1 MAVGQYAKIMHTFP
15 EKPWSASRLAKL
27 IRNIDDTGGTSQ
39 TKCSGKPK
47 SLNQKIGH
55 QTALT

>member
-1 MAVGQYAKIMHTFP
+1 MFTTEYRILIKHDRPDKNMAVGQYANIMHTFP

-39 TKCSGKPK
+39 
-47 SLNQKIGH
+47 N
-55 QTALT
+55 

>member
-1 MAVGQYAKIMHTFP
+1 MAVRQYAKTMHTFP

-39 TKCSGKPK
+39 TVVV
-47 SLNQKIGH
+47 SLNH
-55 QTALT
+55 